1 MTALRP
7 IRLLLTLLVTGPA
20 QQAVRADQSVS
31 DSFTD
36 KRASSAPSSS
46 AVTALAQRM
55 HLESRAQKYQ
65 FSILPHKTERLC
77 AICQR
82 LRRMPDGLQPCQNR
96 IGFGVMQT
104 DGL

>member
-31 DSFTD
+31 DSSTD

-46 AVTALAQRM
+46 AVSALAQRM
-55 HLESRAQKYQ
+55 ACIRKAGHRNINFATCRTKLRGYAQY
-65 FSILPHKTERLC
+65 FNGYGECLMDYNHAKTGSAL
-77 AICQR
+77 
-82 LRRMPDGLQPCQNR
+82 
-96 IGFGVMQT
+96 V
-104 DGL
+104 